1 MTYAR
6 TAIRDF
12 STANKIYSG
21 ATVTFYEEDNGV
33 KTAVKADLY
42 SSLSGSSKVSNP
54 QVLDAYGKFRQPV
67 YIETSVIAEITGFGN
82 APDHE
87 TGTINRE
94 IIFSGTGSPEGVVA
108 ASVGCLYIRTDGG
121 AGTTLYVKE
130 TGGTTSNGWS
140 AK

>member
-87 TGTINRE
+87 TGIINRE